1 MKERRLGVGVIAL
14 LLSASTPS
22 LAQRRLPVLWGPE
35 MPPPQSTFGTAG
47 IWTNAGTS
55 PDDSALDSIEPVR
68 LADNRGGR
76 RAPWAILASVVVPG
90 AGQFMLKQK
99 RGFAY
104 VALEAYAWLAYGSR
118 AADARTTRRAY
129 RSLSQSVARAT
140 FSPNG
145 RSGDFDY
152 YERME
157 HFLESGVFD
166 RVAGGILEPEH
177 DSSTFNGATW
187 LLARRNYWTN
197 PWVEP
202 DRASAEWKKAE
213 AFYLQRAVRPEYRWS
228 WRNATGEYDQFRRLI
243 RRSNDADR
251 AALSNLGLALGNHV
265 LSTIDAYVAIRLQHR
280 ADLGPQGYQVSF
292 ALPMQLTR

>member
-1 MKERRLGVGVIAL
+1 MNARKPGVIITAL
-14 LLSASTPS
+14 FLSASTTS
-22 LAQRRLPVLWGPE
+22 LAQQRLPGLSRPE
-35 MPPPQSTFGTAG
+35 MPSPQSRVGTAG
-47 IWTNAGTS
+47 VGTNAGTS
-55 PDDSALDSIEPVR
+55 LADSALESIVPVR
-68 LADNRGGR
+68 LVDKQDGR
-76 RAPWAILASVVVPG
+76 RAPWAILASAVVPG
-90 AGQFMLKQK
+90 AGQLMLRQN

-104 VALEAYAWLAYGSR
+104 VALEAYAWIAYGSR
-118 AADARTTRRAY
+118 AADARTTRGAY
-129 RSLSQSVARAT
+129 RSLSQSVARAS

-145 RSGDFDY
+145 RAGDFDY

-166 RVAGGILEPEH
+166 RVAGGILEPEQ
-177 DSSTFNGATW
+177 DSSTFNGSTW

-197 PWVEP
+197 PSVEP

-265 LSTIDAYVAIRLQHR
+265 LSTIDAYVAIRLQRR
-280 ADLGPQGYQVSF
+280 ADLGPHGYQVSLT
-292 ALPMQLTR
+292 LPMQLGR